1 MSKPIITLKHKYSN
15 GDIQS
20 IELFEFEKAF
30 ILHRHVL
37 TDNHKRAK
45 MYQIFRKFSNKWYCM
60 QELVITK
67 EEYNCL
73 KSAYRLQNTNNN

>member
-1 MSKPIITLKHKYSN
+1 MSKPIITLKRKYSN

-20 IELFEFEKAF
+20 IELFEFDNAF

-37 TDNHKRAK
+37 TDSHKRAK
-45 MYQIFRKFSNKWYCM
+45 LYHIFRKFSNKWYCM

-67 EEYNCL
+67 EEYHCL
-73 KSAYRLQNTNNN
+73 INAYRLQNPNYN